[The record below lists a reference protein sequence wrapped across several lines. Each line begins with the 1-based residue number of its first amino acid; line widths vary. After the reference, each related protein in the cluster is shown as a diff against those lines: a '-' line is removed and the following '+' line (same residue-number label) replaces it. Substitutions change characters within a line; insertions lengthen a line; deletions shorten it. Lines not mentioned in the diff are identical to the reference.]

1 MILSLQ
7 QSVLLSQLSEEVLSR
22 VRRNEAEISPIP
34 LILFSPI
41 HSSIELNEE
50 GGGAVPPLG
59 VVRHLRAAH
68 RARPLAVEPRYLKEG
83 RFNLR

>member
-1 MILSLQ
+1 M
-7 QSVLLSQLSEEVLSR
+7 
-22 VRRNEAEISPIP
+22 EISPIP
-34 LILFSPI
+34 LFHLILPIPHLPI

-68 RARPLAVEPRYLKEG
+68 RARPLPVEPRYLKEG
-83 RFNLR
+83 RKVQSPLVGIKSNSFRELR